1 MWGRS
6 LEFLFLF
13 RFNALDFL
21 AKYRG
26 KKIMF
31 VGDSLS
37 LNQFNSL
44 ACMIHSWVPKT
55 RTSFSKQSAIS
66 TITFQVGFW
75 VFFCFYIIFK
85 FLFLKILNLMVMKWC
100 LLFLVFNCIH
110 AIGFFFSLL
119 FCFSLKL
126 ETFWVIFLCEL
137 VFYFLQIYGLAAKFV
152 LKIISI

>member
-1 MWGRS
+1 VAKVNII
-6 LEFLFLF
+6 FF

-55 RTSFSKQSAIS
+55 RTSFSKESAIS
-66 TITFQVGFW
+66 TITFQVG
-75 VFFCFYIIFK
+75 
-85 FLFLKILNLMVMKWC
+85 
-100 LLFLVFNCIH
+100 
-110 AIGFFFSLL
+110 GF
-119 FCFSLKL
+119 
-126 ETFWVIFLCEL
+126 
-137 VFYFLQIYGLAAKFV
+137 
-152 LKIISI
+152 